1 MLRKFPRPTSLK
13 IVERFSPTEPAITDV
28 IFEEHRARLRN
39 AEGNDLADEMQSQVM
54 LGVRHALA
62 EFFTPAQGF
71 AEITRL
77 NYTDGVRIH
86 FANGDVVHVRPSGNA
101 DELRVYAVADTQAR
115 ADAIASLGIAEPDG
129 ILRRLEQSVA
139 VPPVSSPAVVPVPSA
154 PPAGFGF
161 ESGVYFRGGDAEAK
175 LREFFE
181 GGFTGRR
188 VRLGEVA
195 RWLADAHPRKMELA
209 AEVLCSPATLEVGLL
224 RLSGTVQHYD
234 WGGLEFI
241 PALLGVTNAEAKP
254 FAELWMGA
262 HPSAPAM
269 IKDIGMPLTGF
280 IERAVVGEDPG
291 QRFAGRL
298 PYLFKVLDA
307 RKMLSIQA
315 HPTLVQAK
323 EGFTRENAAGIS
335 LTDPTRNYKDDNHKP
350 EVHVALT
357 EFWMLHGFRP
367 LQQIA
372 ATIQSIPEFTPLM
385 PDFAERL
392 TAATD
397 TETRASLLRSLY
409 ATVMTMPQDRVD
421 AILDPLL
428 QRLSA
433 SPVPDKSNPDFWA
446 LRAAESFP
454 LPGGHRDRGIFS
466 IYLLNLVHLQP
477 GEGTYQP
484 AGTLHAYLEG
494 VNVELMAN
502 SDNVLRGGLTPKH
515 VDVPELMRIVDFS
528 DGPPAILKGE
538 AISPAE
544 TVYRTPASEFEL
556 SRIEVSP
563 ERNFASGTEHSADIL
578 IVLDGAATVESG
590 DEILSLKRGEIV
602 LAPAGL
608 NYTVEG
614 SATLY
619 KASVPHS

>member
-1 MLRKFPRPTSLK
+1 
-13 IVERFSPTEPAITDV
+13 
-28 IFEEHRARLRN
+28 
-39 AEGNDLADEMQSQVM
+39 MQSQVM

-77 NYTDGVRIH
+77 NYTDGVRIY
-86 FANGDVVHVRPSGNA
+86 FANGDVAHVRPSGNA
-101 DELRVYAVADTQAR
+101 DELRIYAVADTQAR
-115 ADAIASLGIAEPDG
+115 ADEIASLGIAEPDG
-129 ILRRLEQSVA
+129 ILRQLERAIV

-161 ESGVYFRGGDAEAK
+161 ESSIYFRGDSAEATLSRALAEADLK
-175 LREFFE
+175 AQRVPWGEW
-181 GGFTGRR
+181 RR
-188 VRLGEVA
+188 RLDVA
-195 RWLADAHPRKMELA
+195 RAKLEAILNGA
-209 AEVLCSPATLEVGLL
+209 AGRSVL
-224 RLSGTVQHYD
+224 RLTGVVRHYE
-234 WGGLEFI
+234 WGGIEFL
-241 PALLGVTNAEAKP
+241 PALLGTTNAEANP

-269 IKDIGMPLTGF
+269 LKDIGMPLTGF
-280 IERAVVGEDPG
+280 VEQAVIGENTA
-291 QRFAGRL
+291 QQFAGRL

-315 HPTLVQAK
+315 HPTLEQAK
-323 EGFTRENAAGIS
+323 EGFARENAAGIS
-335 LTDPTRNYKDDNHKP
+335 LKDPTRNYKDDNHKP

-367 LQQIA
+367 LEQIA
-372 ATIQSIPEFTPLM
+372 ATLQSIPELTPLM

-392 TAATD
+392 AAANNA
-397 TETRASLLRSLY
+397 ETRASLLRSLY
-409 ATVMTMPQDRVD
+409 ETVMTMPQDRVD
-421 AILDPLL
+421 AILNPLL

-433 SPVPDKSNPDFWA
+433 SSVPDKSNPDFWA

-466 IYLLNLVHLQP
+466 IYLLNLVHLNP

-538 AISPAE
+538 AVSPAE
-544 TVYRTPASEFEL
+544 TVYRTPAKEFEL
-556 SRIEVSP
+556 SRISVSAGT
-563 ERNFASGTEHSADIL
+563 NFIGSRDHSADIL
-578 IVLDGAATVESG
+578 IVLDGAATVNAGGES
-590 DEILSLKRGEIV
+590 LPLKRGDIV

-608 NYTVEG
+608 AYAVEG
-614 SATLY
+614 AATLY
-619 KASVPHS
+619 KASVPQG